1 MTSERAKPPNAGKGR
16 VKGVPNKVT
25 ATARKVM
32 QMVADGRGADFI
44 RWMDE
49 TADGLR
55 GKKGWTRAPN
65 PEGAARLYLNALE
78 FTVPKLARHE
88 LTGRDGEAIPV
99 TFVPAD
105 KAL

>member
-1 MTSERAKPPNAGKGR
+1 MNEKRKPPNAGKGR

-32 QMVADGRGADFI
+32 QMVADGRGEDFI

-49 TADGLR
+49 TADGKR
-55 GKKGWTRAPN
+55 GAKGWARAPN
-65 PEGAARLYLNALE
+65 PEGAARLYLQALE

>member
-1 MTSERAKPPNAGKGR
+1 MTEKRKPPNAGKGR

-32 QMVADGRGADFI
+32 QMVADGRGEDFI

-49 TADGLR
+49 TASGQR
-55 GKKGWTRAPN
+55 GKKGWSRAPN
-65 PEGAARLYLNALE
+65 PEGAARLYLQALE
-78 FTVPKLARHE
+78 FTVPKLARTE
-88 LTGRDGEAIPV
+88 LTGRDGEAIPI

-105 KAL
+105 KGL

>member
-1 MTSERAKPPNAGKGR
+1 MSQKRKPPNAGKGR

-32 QMVADGRGADFI
+32 QMVADGRGEDFI

-49 TADGLR
+49 TADGRR
-55 GKKGWTRAPN
+55 GAKGWTRAPN
-65 PEGAARLYLNALE
+65 PEGAARLYLQALE

-88 LTGRDGEAIPV
+88 VTGRDGEAIPV